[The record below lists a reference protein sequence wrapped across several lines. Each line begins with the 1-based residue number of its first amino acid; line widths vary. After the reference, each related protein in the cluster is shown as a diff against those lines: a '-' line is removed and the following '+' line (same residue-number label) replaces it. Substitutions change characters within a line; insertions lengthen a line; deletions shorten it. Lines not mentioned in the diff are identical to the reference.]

1 MKKIIIITLLLSNV
15 IAFGKSVVKEIIV
28 EGQCGECKERIEK
41 ALDKPGISFATWDVK
56 TKVLTV
62 RYNDKKFAEDDIH
75 KIISELGYATN
86 KLEANIVSEKK
97 LPGCCQPKG
106 VCKHPK

>member
-1 MKKIIIITLLLSNV
+1 MKKSILAALLLISV
-15 IAFGKSVVKEIIV
+15 VAFGKSVVTEIKV
-28 EGQCGECKERIEK
+28 EGQCGECKDRIEK

-56 TKVLTV
+56 TKMLTV

-75 KIISELGYATN
+75 KIISELGYTTN
-86 KLEANIVSEKK
+86 KMEANKTAEKK